1 MKNKALPYG
10 ILAVVLALVAG
21 VMTIRWLG
29 SIRPAARQAKVE
41 VKKVNVVVAARP
53 IAKGTRIGGDM
64 VKVKAFEE
72 SLAPASAE
80 HALADVTGRITAR
93 DISQDDPITGDKL
106 LARGVTAAGLPALVE
121 PGKRAVTVRGSK
133 ALGAGGLIT
142 PGSRVDVVAT
152 FQVPGGGDSKV
163 SRILMEDIPVLTTGT
178 QMETRI
184 GKDGKEELSS
194 TELFTLMVTPGQAEE
209 LALAADHWAVAFR
222 LAPGRRRRCFADDG
236 RGFPEIGR
244 RGRRRRAERRFGH
257 GPRWGV
263 GTRVVRLSGRAGLG
277 APCGRTGGRG
287 LGRGRRSGRCRRQC
301 RPGSRREPVRSRG
314 RSRGWGRG
322 QVVAPGL
329 RADHHL
335 RCLHHMPDVSATVGG
350 GRS

>member
-209 LALAADHWAVAFR
+209 LALAADHG
-222 LAPGRRRRCFADDG
+222 LLHFAL
-236 RGFPEIGR
+236 
-244 RGRRRRAERRFGH
+244 RRAGDAAASPTTGADFQKLAG
-257 GPRWGV
+257 GV
-263 GTRVVRLSGRAGLG
+263 GGAAPSGA
-277 APCGRTGGRG
+277 
-287 LGRGRRSGRCRRQC
+287 
-301 RPGSRREPVRSRG
+301 
-314 RSRGWGRG
+314 
-322 QVVAPGL
+322 
-329 RADHHL
+329 
-335 RCLHHMPDVSATVGG
+335 SATVPGGASAPGSYGYQAVRASVPRAAGPGG
-350 GRS
+350 GASGEGGAPGAAGGSAAPASGASPSGAGAGAEAGAGAKSLPQGSGQITIYDVSITCPMCPPR